1 MVFVHRLMEFV
12 PANKRT
18 EEYFINLFSEKE
30 LGDVVRLHKA
40 QASQEARRDLTQV
53 THTFYPLHLLYLRTI
68 TKNLLLYS
76 F

>member
-1 MVFVHRLMEFV
+1 MEFV

-53 THTFYPLHLLYLRTI
+53 TYNKF
-68 TKNLLLYS
+68 TKE
-76 F
+76 